1 MGSYVYPFFNVTEGN
16 FYRKF
21 TCGPQIYVHW
31 DWEFVLI
38 ENVVLRVFLSI
49 TFNTLFFGTCQN
61 VLIEVLIESVLIE
74 MEDLANSLTH
84 RIITPF

>member
-1 MGSYVYPFFNVTEGN
+1 MLQREIS
-16 FYRKF
+16 
-21 TCGPQIYVHW
+21 
-31 DWEFVLI
+31 I
-38 ENVVLRVFLSI
+38 ENLRAAHKFMFIDTESLFLENAVLRVFLSI